1 MLAKPPTGRPNSA
14 ERDTRIL
21 RFMETEE
28 AMRELARVA
37 SVPMAWRTKAES
49 YKEAARIFGVAVK
62 TIRNVC
68 SGR

>member
-1 MLAKPPTGRPNSA
+1 
-14 ERDTRIL
+14 
-21 RFMETEE
+21 
-28 AMRELARVA
+28 MRELARVA